1 MLHSRVVI
9 LTVIVLAAVGLVIAF
24 VPVLAEV
31 SVGTKAPDFKLDTL
45 EGKTISLSDFTDKPT
60 LLVFWATRCPHCRAE
75 LPVVEKVYK
84 DLNPKGVNIIG
95 VSLDDNS
102 AKASDF
108 VSSNH
113 ISFPIAVAGANG
125 NLLGSYGITVIP
137 TVFVLDKGGVV
148 KARYAGEVSE
158 STIRNEFAKLG
169 VK

>member
-1 MLHSRVVI
+1 MLHNRLVI
-9 LTVIVLAAVGLVIAF
+9 LTAIVVAAVGLVIAF

-31 SVGTKAPDFKLDTL
+31 SVGSKAPDFKLDTL
-45 EGKTISLSDFTDKPT
+45 EGKTVSLSEITDKPT
-60 LLVFWATRCPHCRAE
+60 LLVFWATWCPHCRSE

-95 VSLDDNS
+95 VSLDENS
-102 AKASDF
+102 AKARDF
-108 VSSNH
+108 VRGNH
-113 ISFPIAVAGANG
+113 ISFPIAVAGTKS
-125 NLLGSYGITVIP
+125 NLLGSYGITGIP

-158 STIRNEFAKLG
+158 STIRGEFAKLG

>member
-1 MLHSRVVI
+1 MLHKRVAM
-9 LTVIVLAAVGLVIAF
+9 LTVIVVAAVGLAIAF

-31 SVGTKAPDFKLDTL
+31 SVGTKAPDFKLVTL

-60 LLVFWATRCPHCRAE
+60 LLVFWATWCPHCRSE
-75 LPVVEKVYK
+75 MPVVEKVYK

-95 VSLDDNS
+95 VSLDENS
-102 AKASDF
+102 AKARDF
-108 VSSNH
+108 VRDNH
-113 ISFPIAVAGANG
+113 ISFPIAVAGAKG
-125 NLLGSYGITVIP
+125 NLLGSYGITGIP

-158 STIRNEFAKLG
+158 STIRGEFAKLG